1 MDLYYADLS
10 PYARKV
16 RVVIEEKNLSGKVT
30 LIAVNPYDIPD
41 ALSAANPLSKVPTL
55 VLDDGRALFDSAVIC
70 EYLDA
75 SFAGPSLLP
84 ARGEARWSVLRRHA
98 IANGIIDAAFNIAC
112 EINRREPN
120 ERSEKWVKHW
130 LAAIRRALDAL
141 EAEIDGWPDD
151 VDLAAIATG
160 CALGYLDVRIK
171 DQLDWRKGRPT
182 LAGWYE
188 VFSRR
193 PSMAATKPK
202 V

>member
-1 MDLYYADLS
+1 MELFYADLS

-16 RVVIEEKNLSGKVT
+16 RVVIEEKGLAGKVT
-30 LIAVNPYDIPD
+30 LIPVNPYEIPD
-41 ALSAANPLSKVPTL
+41 ALSSANPLSKVPTL
-55 VLDDGRALFDSAVIC
+55 VLDDGRALFDSPLIC

-75 SFAGPSLLP
+75 SFGGPSLLP
-84 ARGEARWSVLRRHA
+84 ARGEARWSVLRRQA
-98 IANGIIDAAFNIAC
+98 IANGILDAAFNIAC
-112 EINRREPN
+112 EINRREAN

-130 LAAIRRALDAL
+130 VAAIKRAVDAL
-141 EAEIDGWPDD
+141 EAEIEGWPDD

-171 DQLDWRKGRPT
+171 DLLDWRKGRPT

-202 V
+202 I

>member
-84 ARGEARWSVLRRHA
+84 ARGDARWSVLRRHA
-98 IANGIIDAAFNIAC
+98 IANGIIDAAFNVSC
-112 EINRREPN
+112 EVNRREPN

-171 DQLDWRKGRPT
+171 DLIDWRKGRPT